1 MLAVAVAAA
10 ACFRP
15 LLCAFRFRRHFASGF
30 GLLGPVSLPL
40 STPLLGLCRDVLRA
54 GYAGTVVGPSDDVTP
69 TRPRNAKPSAIHFRA
84 GEQTAFPLR
93 ARVRRCPRSPTDDS
107 SCGHV
112 EQSSALAWG
121 SRRDSYGGC
130 DLAVISLWR
139 QLRCQNPLKP
149 RQIKNDGCRVCPIA
163 SAHIITGLASTP
175 VINQS

>member
-1 MLAVAVAAA
+1 MLLLLLLAFVLCSAPFAFAANLLA
-10 ACFRP
+10 GLSFWGCASLP
-15 LLCAFRFRRHFASGF
+15 LLCG
-30 GLLGPVSLPL
+30 
-40 STPLLGLCRDVLRA
+40 DVLRA